1 MGCHGTDMNR
11 FGLRPSHDR
20 ADPPSAGALAARNRP
35 RKNLQIEET
44 FFNLQETF
52 VTIAP

>member
-1 MGCHGTDMNR
+1 MVGLANPADGT
-11 FGLRPSHDR
+11 F
-20 ADPPSAGALAARNRP
+20 AAHSQS

-52 VTIAP
+52 ATIAP

>member
-1 MGCHGTDMNR
+1 MNR
-11 FGLRPSHDR
+11 FGLKPSHDG
-20 ADPPSAGALAARNRP
+20 AYPPSAGALAAPNRP

>member
-1 MGCHGTDMNR
+1 MVGLANPVDGT
-11 FGLRPSHDR
+11 F
-20 ADPPSAGALAARNRP
+20 AAHSRP

-52 VTIAP
+52 ATIAP

>member
-1 MGCHGTDMNR
+1 MKGLTHPARAHLQRATD
-11 FGLRPSHDR
+11 
-20 ADPPSAGALAARNRP
+20 LA
-35 RKNLQIEET
+35 KNLQIEKT